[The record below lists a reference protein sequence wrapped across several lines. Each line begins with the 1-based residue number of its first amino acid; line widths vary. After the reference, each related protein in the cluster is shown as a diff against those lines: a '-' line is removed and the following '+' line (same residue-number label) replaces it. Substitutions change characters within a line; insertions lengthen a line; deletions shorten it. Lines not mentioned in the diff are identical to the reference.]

1 MEATFPKFR
10 GNFHPPVEVQAFVS
24 PFQTARAAVLD
35 QPFIGARQES
45 M

>member
-1 MEATFPKFR
+1 VETIFPKFR
-10 GNFHPPVEVQAFVS
+10 SDFHPPVEVEACVS

-35 QPFIGARQES
+35 QPLIGARQKS